1 MQIRVTSNV
10 HLKAP
15 GRVKMQRYLADR
27 VWMRCDPYV
36 PMSSGVLKNNVSINL
51 DGGMLTYNGP
61 YAHYQYVGQVM
72 GPNIKTKRG
81 WRSMAKKGGKHYTGR
96 AISYSGAPMRGSY
109 WDKRMM
115 ADHRGDLV
123 QDMQA
128 YVAREMSK

>member
-1 MQIRVTSNV
+1 MQIRVTTDV
-10 HLKAP
+10 RLKVPA
-15 GRVKMQRYLADR
+15 RFKMQRYLADR
-27 VWMRCDPYV
+27 VRARCDPYV
-36 PMSSGVLKNNVSINL
+36 PMSSGALKNARISHNGAQLI
-51 DGGMLTYNGP
+51 YAGP

-72 GPNIKTKRG
+72 GPNVLTKVG